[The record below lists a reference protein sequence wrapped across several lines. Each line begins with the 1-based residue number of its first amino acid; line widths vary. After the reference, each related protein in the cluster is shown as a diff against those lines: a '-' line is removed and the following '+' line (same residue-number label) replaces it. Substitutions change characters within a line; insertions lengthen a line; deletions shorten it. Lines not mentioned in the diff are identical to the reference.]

1 MISKCSTLIF
11 IFILFNFP
19 TSSQT
24 IITGTVLDAKT
35 KSSLE
40 FATVQYSKYEGV
52 ITNENGGF
60 QIKVNQTIQSLK
72 VSYIGYQTM
81 EVPINNAGQPIEILL
96 QQRITSMQ
104 EIVVNAKDLWAS
116 KLLFKSIKKSRKKAK
131 NRIDSKLFR
140 RTYSYRESRPAEFME
155 AFYNAKTRNGGVD
168 FFQLKNGRFGIP
180 NDSSFLNVD
189 LTELMSMHK
198 LFTNEFDYLPA
209 SPLEYTSLKKLRKD
223 FDIRIRNQY
232 ATENDTIIEISF
244 EPLRKKKILFE
255 GRVWI
260 KNSNL
265 VIEKI
270 ILNAIET
277 KRNPFKTIIDPLRNK
292 VAHLDFS
299 LNIGFKYYEEQTVFD
314 YIQIKDKKIIV
325 TPSETYEVNSNT
337 KLVFYDYGKP
347 FQVPD
352 FSEAYHDY
360 EKILFFPYDK
370 EFWNRNFL
378 ISETED
384 EKKFRKELDENQL
397 FKNQNGQTALL
408 IERRFERWT
417 KDWGIIPELVSE
429 REIRAGHQLDDV
441 TYINQSEA
449 PPRNNL
455 STKTFIF
462 LDYECYPDTV
472 IFKTEAV
479 IDYRFTFTIFR
490 DKADFKCLEN
500 FLHITKIHAS
510 ELQKELNDKFSKS
523 KICPNRE
530 ELELLLKEKNKLL
543 NEELKWYKVK
553 VHTGLNERRKKNTTI
568 EKAATEIQKRLE
580 NIDTT

>member
-1 MISKCSTLIF
+1 
-11 IFILFNFP
+11 
-19 TSSQT
+19 
-24 IITGTVLDAKT
+24 
-35 KSSLE
+35 
-40 FATVQYSKYEGV
+40 
-52 ITNENGGF
+52 
-60 QIKVNQTIQSLK
+60 
-72 VSYIGYQTM
+72 
-81 EVPINNAGQPIEILL
+81 
-96 QQRITSMQ
+96 
-104 EIVVNAKDLWAS
+104 
-116 KLLFKSIKKSRKKAK
+116 
-131 NRIDSKLFR
+131 
-140 RTYSYRESRPAEFME
+140 
-155 AFYNAKTRNGGVD
+155 
-168 FFQLKNGRFGIP
+168 
-180 NDSSFLNVD
+180 
-189 LTELMSMHK
+189 
-198 LFTNEFDYLPA
+198 
-209 SPLEYTSLKKLRKD
+209 LRKD
-223 FDIRIRNQY
+223 FDVRIRNQY
-232 ATENDTIIEISF
+232 AIENDTIIEISF

-270 ILNAIET
+270 TLNAIDT
-277 KRNPFKTIIDPLRNK
+277 KRNPFKTVIDPSKNK

-299 LNIGFKYYEEQTVFD
+299 LNIGFKYHEEQTVFD
-314 YIQIKDKKIIV
+314 YIQIKDKKTIV
-325 TPSETYEVNSNT
+325 TPRETYEVNSNT
-337 KLVFYDYGKP
+337 KLVFYDYGNP
-347 FQVPD
+347 FQVPFFSD
-352 FSEAYHDY
+352 FSKAYHDY

-370 EFWNRNFL
+370 EFWDRNFL

-417 KDWGIIPELVSE
+417 KDWEIIPALVSE
-429 REIRAGHQLDDV
+429 REIREGHKLDEV
-441 TYINQSEA
+441 VFINQSKA

-490 DKADFKCLEN
+490 NKIDFKCLED
-500 FLHITKIHAS
+500 FLNITKIHAS

-523 KICPNRE
+523 IICPDRD

-553 VHTGLNERRKKNTTI
+553 VHTGLSEHRYRSNKIEEATI
-568 EKAATEIQKRLE
+568 DIQKRLKE
-580 NIDTT
+580 IGAK